1 MKGGHKKVIQLLENW
16 TSSLDSASHPA
27 TNNSRLLLSMNGSD
41 LHKDYSTASTFETG
55 VSPFNNLFLNL
66 PHLENIKIVVVYLF
80 MKKALPAFYMS

>member
-1 MKGGHKKVIQLLENW
+1 MIQLLENW

-66 PHLENIKIVVVYLF
+66 PHLER
-80 MKKALPAFYMS
+80 KKKLYQLFYMS